1 MECFGPKC
9 VYSLYT
15 TGSAESRLY
24 VGTFSTL
31 GKAIEHALIMKW
43 PAHTWIE
50 ELILNAPNTDPVTA
64 WEKPPMPMGVDEARR
79 IWGDAM
85 NLEELKD
92 WLELKNKVDPSSCD
106 PTIPKGATVEI
117 DSATGKA
124 IPRSD
129 Y

>member
-1 MECFGPKC
+1 MACFGPKC

-15 TGSAESRLY
+15 MGSTESRLY

-50 ELILNAPNTDPVTA
+50 ELILNAPSTDPVTA

-85 NLEELKD
+85 NLDELKD
-92 WLELKNKVDPSSCD
+92 WLEMKNKRNPELDGPA
-106 PTIPKGATVEI
+106 IPNGATAEL
-117 DSATGKA
+117 DPETGKA
-124 IPRSD
+124 VPSSD